1 MNLGDLQIKILRK
14 KNKDTERLSISTFNL
29 ILQEVSRL
37 YRREYVHIVITQMF
51 QVFIRYILFHKTNA
65 SYFVRIRDR

>member
-37 YRREYVHIVITQMF
+37 
-51 QVFIRYILFHKTNA
+51 
-65 SYFVRIRDR
+65 